1 MYLTFEQFLSQ
12 RLSQE
17 QPQGTS
23 DLSGNGN
30 VKIAGSGPRTVSA
43 GPKQNSEKLNVFSPE
58 KMYGKSE
65 KKRQKK

>member
-23 DLSGNGN
+23 DLSGNSN

-65 KKRQKK
+65 NKRQKK